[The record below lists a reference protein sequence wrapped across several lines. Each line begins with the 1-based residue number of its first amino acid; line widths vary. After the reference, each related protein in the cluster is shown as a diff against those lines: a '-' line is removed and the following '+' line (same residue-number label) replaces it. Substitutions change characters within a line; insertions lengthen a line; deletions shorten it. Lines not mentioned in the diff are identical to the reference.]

1 MSSIYDM
8 SGKNGLILHADG
20 CEILLKE
27 CERIR
32 TKLEKK
38 IAKQEEKRQKEFSK
52 IFSYGSVEEIC
63 YAYGYGYITDE
74 QRRKYIELFENGED
88 ALNAP
93 LVNRDTAALD
103 VLLRFIKQLKFEIR
117 QDRFDDLSPEER
129 AEEIKRSEESIMA
142 WQKRKKEIKK
152 KLKMEVT
159 NEPEKRIH

>member
-20 CEILLKE
+20 CEFLLKE

-52 IFSYGSVEEIC
+52 IFLYGSVEEIC
-63 YAYGYGYITDE
+63 DAYGYGYITDE

-152 KLKMEVT
+152 KMKMEVT

>member
-63 YAYGYGYITDE
+63 DAYGYVSHS
-74 QRRKYIELFENGED
+74 RKNRHKKALKNGM
-88 ALNAP
+88 
-93 LVNRDTAALD
+93 NRSFSLTY
-103 VLLRFIKQLKFEIR
+103 
-117 QDRFDDLSPEER
+117 
-129 AEEIKRSEESIMA
+129 
-142 WQKRKKEIKK
+142 
-152 KLKMEVT
+152 
-159 NEPEKRIH
+159 

>member
-8 SGKNGLILHADG
+8 SDKNGLILHAEG
-20 CEILLKE
+20 CGILLKE

-32 TKLEKK
+32 TKLIRK

-63 YAYGYGYITDE
+63 DAYGYGYITDE

-88 ALNAP
+88 ALYAP

-152 KLKMEVT
+152 KLK
-159 NEPEKRIH
+159 NGGNK

>member
-32 TKLEKK
+32 TKFIKK
-38 IAKQEEKRQKEFSK
+38 IAKQEEKRQKEFSE
-52 IFSYGSVEEIC
+52 IFSYRNVEEIC
-63 YAYGYGYITDE
+63 DAYGCGYITDE
-74 QRRKYIELFENGED
+74 QRRKYTELFEKGED

-103 VLLRFIKQLKFEIR
+103 VLLRFIKQLKLEIR
-117 QDRFDDLSPEER
+117 QDRFDDLPPEER
-129 AEEIKRSEESIMA
+129 AEEIRRSEERIMA

-152 KLKMEVT
+152 KLKMED
-159 NEPEKRIH
+159 